1 MMSKNRSQLYLLL
14 GIIMVM
20 TAASVQAESTNA
32 EANDSFNMAG
42 YIFLAVAG
50 FGWLFFLTLLGSAIY
65 LIAKKS
71 RQLYVPKHPVRCK

>member
-1 MMSKNRSQLYLLL
+1 MNVNRSLIYLSLA
-14 GIIMVM
+14 IIMVM
-20 TAASVQAESTNA
+20 TATTAQAESTNA
-32 EANDSFNMAG
+32 EDKESFNMAG

-71 RQLYVPKHPVRCK
+71 RQLYEPKHPVRCK